1 MTPLG
6 GAYYKME
13 LCDERP
19 EERIAIIMSRGNEGL
34 WEKLARLSPHVE
46 AITVLRTLK
55 QLDQEFGH
63 LSHDQR
69 LLFLA
74 EALRKRNFFSSFQ
87 DCLEMAALW
96 MDANLRDHTDL
107 ESVVGTTAASSDQP
121 KGEGNATT
129 LELSTA
135 VSPIERENEP
145 SPSIGEREGL
155 IRELVRMIVSQIE
168 SSCGWGERE
177 LVSVERDGVVQIL
190 DLLRLLRA
198 EPELFDYAL
207 EEVRGLLDRLEA
219 ERKASVRRIRWEAEA
234 EGEPPYS
241 EGGT

>member
-1 MTPLG
+1 MRS
-6 GAYYKME
+6 Y
-13 LCDERP
+13 DEWL
-19 EERIAIIMSRGNEGL
+19 EERIAITMSQAGEGL
-34 WEKLARLSPHVE
+34 WEKLSRLSPHVE
-46 AITVLRTLK
+46 ATTVLRTLK

-74 EALRKRNFFSSFQ
+74 EALRKRNFFSSFR

-107 ESVVGTTAASSDQP
+107 ESVVGMTAASSDRP
-121 KGEGNATT
+121 KGGENATT
-129 LELSTA
+129 LGLSTA
-135 VSPIERENEP
+135 VSPIRGENETP
-145 SPSIGEREGL
+145 PSIGEREGL
-155 IRELVRMIVSQIE
+155 IRELVRMIVGQIE
-168 SSCGWGERE
+168 SACGWSERE

-198 EPELFDYAL
+198 EPELFDYAI

-219 ERKASVRRIRWEAEA
+219 ERKASVRRLRWEAEA
-234 EGEPPYS
+234 EGKPPYS